1 MSKNFNVNTLLK
13 ILLNKVLLSRI
24 IKVKRDNMKD
34 FMSKH
39 EEEVR
44 ELSLMQ
50 EEAHYV
56 HTINAFVEL
65 IVLYGWDKV
74 TSDLRAAM
82 GEKKW

>member
-1 MSKNFNVNTLLK
+1 
-13 ILLNKVLLSRI
+13 
-24 IKVKRDNMKD
+24 MKD
-34 FMSKH
+34 SKSQH
-39 EEEVR
+39 EEEIR
-44 ELSLMQ
+44 DQTLMIEDQ
-50 EEAHYV
+50 MSIDEHQEALEEAHYI

>member
-1 MSKNFNVNTLLK
+1 
-13 ILLNKVLLSRI
+13 
-24 IKVKRDNMKD
+24 MKD
-34 FMSKH
+34 FMSKT

-56 HTINAFVEL
+56 HTMNAFVEL

-82 GEKKW
+82 GEKQW